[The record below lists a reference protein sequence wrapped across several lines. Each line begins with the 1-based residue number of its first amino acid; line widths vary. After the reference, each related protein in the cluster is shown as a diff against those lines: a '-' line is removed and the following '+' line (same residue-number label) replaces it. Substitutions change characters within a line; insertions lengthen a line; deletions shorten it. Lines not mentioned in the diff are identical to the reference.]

1 MDFQWMDPLILVIST
16 VTIIGSILF
25 LPVKGAGSFKY
36 TQPPGRFYEAGAVLS
51 GPLLIPGSD
60 ACNS

>member
-36 TQPPGRFYEAGAVLS
+36 TPPSGRFHEAGAVLS
-51 GPLLIPGSD
+51 GPLLIP
-60 ACNS
+60 